1 VVHCFTGNKA
11 SLKSYLDLGCYIGLT
26 GWITDPN
33 RGYHLHEIIK
43 YIPDDRLMIETDS
56 PYLMPFSD
64 SISNKKYN
72 EPSNLIYVLEAI
84 ASILNKDKNT
94 LAKQLYKNSCT
105 FFNINND

>member
-1 VVHCFTGNKA
+1 
-11 SLKSYLDLGCYIGLT
+11 
-26 GWITDPN
+26 
-33 RGYHLHEIIK
+33 

-64 SISNKKYN
+64 SITNKKYN
-72 EPSNLIYVLEAI
+72 EPSNLIYVLDAI

-94 LAKQLYKNSCT
+94 FAKQLYKNSCT